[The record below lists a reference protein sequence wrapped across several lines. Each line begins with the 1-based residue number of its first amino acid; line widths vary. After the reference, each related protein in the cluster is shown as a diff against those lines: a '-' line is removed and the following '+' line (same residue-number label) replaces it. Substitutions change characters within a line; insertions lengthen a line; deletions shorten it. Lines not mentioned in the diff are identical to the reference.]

1 MSLQQNKPLTSG
13 IDWPLLIT
21 MLLLVIIGWSM
32 VFSVGYK
39 GGYSSDM
46 KEFLFKSQVGKQTIF
61 LLLSVLIFFIIMV
74 MNSKFWNIFAY
85 VIYGIGILALIL
97 VLIVGS
103 KINGARAWF
112 TFGGFSFQP
121 VELAKIGTSL
131 ALSSV
136 LANSNTNLRD
146 KKSILAILA
155 VIFLPVTLLILQPD
169 DGSSLVFMSFFI
181 ALFREGFFINF
192 YIIVLGVITILILS
206 LMYNPNLLAII
217 FLSLSNAIFI
227 SYIKRQ
233 KNIYFISLLII
244 EIYSFWAFLNG
255 KVLEPILANL
265 IILLSLI
272 IIHTRRGRFKL
283 VFIISISL
291 IVITT
296 IIFAT
301 DFLKS
306 NLKPH
311 QQVRINMW
319 LHLDKCDPRGPA
331 YNLINSKMAIGS
343 GGITGK
349 GFLEGAMTRLNYI
362 PEQTSDF
369 IFCTVGEEHGFLG
382 VFFVICLYVFF
393 IIRIIMIAERQRVSF
408 VRHYAYCLVG
418 IFLTHFLINI
428 GMTMGM
434 LPVIG
439 IPLPFLSSGGTS
451 LVSFITMVSILL
463 KLDSYKYVAI

>member
-1 MSLQQNKPLTSG
+1 MSTPQNKPLTSG

-21 MLLLVIIGWSM
+21 MLLLVSIGWSM
-32 VFSVGYK
+32 VYSVGYK

-46 KEFLFKSQVGKQTIF
+46 KEFLFKTQVGKQTVF
-61 LLLSVLIFFIIMV
+61 LLLSTLVFFIVMV

-85 VIYGIGILALIL
+85 VIYGVGILFLIL

-112 TFGGFSFQP
+112 TFAGFSFQP

-131 ALSSV
+131 ALSSL
-136 LANSNTNLRD
+136 LANANTNLKD
-146 KKSILAILA
+146 KKSILAILG
-155 VIFLPVTLLILQPD
+155 VIFLPVSLLILQPD

-192 YIIVLGVITILILS
+192 YIIVLSVVGVLILS
-206 LMYNPNLLAII
+206 LMYNPNLLAIV
-217 FLSLSNAIFI
+217 FLTIANVIFI
-227 SYIKRQ
+227 SYIKSK
-233 KNIYFISLLII
+233 KNIYFAVLLVL
-244 EIYSFWAFLNG
+244 EVYCFLSFLNG
-255 KVLEPILANL
+255 KILEPIILNL
-265 IILLSLI
+265 IVFLALL

-283 VFIISISL
+283 VMIISIS
-291 IVITT
+291 IVSITS

-301 DFLKS
+301 DFLKT

-343 GGITGK
+343 GGLTGK

-382 VFFVICLYVFF
+382 VFFVIGLYVFF
-393 IIRIIMIAERQRVSF
+393 IIRIIIIAERQRTAF

-439 IPLPFLSSGGTS
+439 IPLPFISSGGTS
-451 LVSFITMVSILL
+451 LLSFISMVSILL
-463 KLDSYKYVAI
+463 KLDSYKYVAL